1 MFNGSVK
8 WPLMADDLCIA
19 ITGTPGTGK
28 TSICDYLQKKGF
40 TIYSVKKLAEENECL
55 GEIDSN
61 DDSAPVDI
69 HELADKWQCEDA
81 GIVFIDGH
89 LSHLLDVEAIVVL
102 RCNPATI
109 DERLKSREY
118 TKEKIAANVEWEMI
132 SGVWSEMLEFEIEN
146 PSLELDSTE
155 KTSKQLCEE
164 ILDWIEEGCQSLS
177 VEENATRAIDWLS
190 TNS

>member
-28 TSICDYLQKKGF
+28 TSICEYLLKKGF
-40 TIYSVKKLAEENECL
+40 TNYSVEKLAEENGCL

-61 DDSAPVDI
+61 DNSAPVDV

-81 GIVFIDGH
+81 GIVFVDGH

>member
-177 VEENATRAIDWLS
+177 VEDNASRAVDWLS

>member
-102 RCNPATI
+102 RCSPTTI

-132 SGVWSEMLEFEIEN
+132 SGVWSEMLEFEIES
-146 PSLELDSTE
+146 PCLELDSTS
-155 KTSKQLCEE
+155 KAPKQLAEE

-177 VEENATRAIDWLS
+177 VEDNASRAIDWLS
-190 TNS
+190 TTT

>member
-102 RCNPATI
+102 RCSPATI

-132 SGVWSEMLEFEIEN
+132 SGVWSEMLEFEIES
-146 PSLELDSTE
+146 PCLELDSNS
-155 KTSKQLCEE
+155 KAPKQLAEE

-177 VEENATRAIDWLS
+177 VEDNASRAIDWLS
-190 TNS
+190 TTT

>member
-61 DDSAPVDI
+61 DDSAPVDV

-89 LSHLLDVEAIVVL
+89 LSHLLDVEAIIVL
-102 RCNPATI
+102 RCNPAI
-109 DERLKSREY
+109 INERLQSREY

-132 SGVWSEMLEFEIEN
+132 SGVWSEMLEFEIES
-146 PSLELDSTE
+146 PCLELDSTE
-155 KTSKQLCEE
+155 KTPKQLCEE
-164 ILDWIEEGCQSLS
+164 ILDWIEEGCESPD
-177 VEENATRAIDWLS
+177 VEDNASRAIDWLS
-190 TNS
+190 TAN